1 MEEINIETNIIIDL
15 DKIEINPNNKIE
27 INPNNKKNNIKTN
40 TIETKTRKTKKRKRK
55 NIKIC
60 RPVLFISDSSDNELE
75 EIELNINIH

>member
-15 DKIEINPNNKIE
+15 DKIE

-75 EIELNINIH
+75 EIELNINK

>member
-1 MEEINIETNIIIDL
+1 MEEINIQTNIIIEL
-15 DKIEINPNNKIE
+15 NKTE

-40 TIETKTRKTKKRKRK
+40 TIETKTRKTKKRKKRKRK

-75 EIELNINIH
+75 EIELNINIY